1 MTKQISDQDSALRIT
16 FFAFSII
23 ALSVVLLI
31 YFEGILKPFVF
42 ALMIWYIIKEMRR
55 VIGKIKI
62 KGNSIPKWLAGFLS
76 FLIIVLVLFG
86 VFQLISINIEQ
97 FNEVAPQYR
106 EKTKVMFSQM
116 SDIFQ
121 NPKIMDYIKEA
132 VNKINI
138 AGIATDIVN
147 SLSGFLTVFMV
158 ILVYVIFML
167 LEETN
172 ALIKLQKLFP
182 DKNQSYKNFIG
193 LIDKV
198 DESVRTY
205 MFSMIF
211 ISFLTA
217 LFSYFALLILGID
230 FPVLWAFLVF
240 ILNFIPYLG
249 PFISSLLPAIL
260 AVFQF
265 GDLMHFV
272 YVFVVLEIIQVI
284 LGNFV
289 QPKMMGKSMNISPL
303 AVLVALA
310 FWSSIWG
317 IVGMILAVPITS
329 IGIIIMAQFPGTRSI
344 AILLSEKGEFG
355 EEE

>member
-1 MTKQISDQDSALRIT
+1 MKKNTLNDENQTLKT
-16 FFAFSII
+16 AFYSFSVI

-31 YFEGILKPFVF
+31 YFESLLKPFVF

-55 VIGKIKI
+55 VMRKIKI
-62 KGNSIPKWLAGFLS
+62 KGRSVPKWMGDFLS
-76 FLIIVLVLFG
+76 FLVIVLILFG
-86 VFQLISINIEQ
+86 IFQLISVNIEQ

-106 EKTKVMFSQM
+106 AKTMDMFSQM
-116 SDIFQ
+116 SDIFK

-138 AGIATDIVN
+138 AGIATEIVN
-147 SLSGFLTVFMV
+147 SLSTFLTVFMV

-172 ALIKLQKLFP
+172 ALIKIQKLFP

-193 LIDKV
+193 LLEKV
-198 DESVRTY
+198 DESVRVY

-217 LFSYFALLILGID
+217 LFSYIALVIMGVD
-230 FPVLWAFLVF
+230 FPILWAFLVF

-344 AILLSEKGEFG
+344 AILLSEKGDFG
-355 EEE
+355 E